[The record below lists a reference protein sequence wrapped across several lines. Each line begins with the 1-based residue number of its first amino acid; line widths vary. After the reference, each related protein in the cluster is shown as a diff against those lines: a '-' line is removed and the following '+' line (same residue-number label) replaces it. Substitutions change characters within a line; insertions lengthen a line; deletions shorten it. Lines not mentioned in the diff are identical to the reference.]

1 MNPSLNAK
9 LESLLER
16 YEELEHL
23 LSDAEVIAVQE
34 KFRAYSKEYAELEPV
49 VHCFREQQVVTRAL
63 ADAELMRKDSDLE
76 LRAMAEEEIT
86 SCRVN
91 LERLDA
97 ELQKLLL
104 PKDSR
109 DACNVFLEIRAGTGG
124 DEAALFSGDLF
135 KMYSRYAESQGWRV

>member
-16 YEELEHL
+16 YEELERL
-23 LSDAEVIAVQE
+23 LSEADVIANQD

-49 VHCFREQQVVTRAL
+49 VRSFRELQEVKQAL
-63 ADAELMRKDSDLE
+63 ADAEALRRDSDPD

-86 SCRVN
+86 RCE
-91 LERLDA
+91 ERLA
-97 ELQKLLL
+97 QLESELQKLLL
-104 PKDSR
+104 PR
-109 DACNVFLEIRAGTGG
+109 DPRDGCNVFLEIRAGTGG

-135 KMYSRYAESQGWRV
+135 KM